1 MKRMLVGCLLSFCM
15 VHPVM
20 ASDLEKEQRWRDE
33 VEDLIMDGESVDLMV
48 DGRAVFSIF
57 TEASEA
63 SDKGMIVVH
72 GTGIHPNWEQVV
84 QPIRVGMTNHGWHTL
99 AIQMPILRNGAEY
112 HEYAAIYPE
121 VPARLQAAEAFM
133 REKGIKT
140 LLIVAH
146 SQGATMSSY
155 FLSRNP
161 SDASGFLAIG
171 MNANQNDADIN
182 SAESLK
188 KINIPVLDL
197 YGSNDLPAVLETAER
212 RKQGGAHN
220 TRYSQQVVEGAN
232 HFFDG
237 MNEEL
242 LSAVVNWS
250 SRF

>member
-1 MKRMLVGCLLSFCM
+1 
-15 VHPVM
+15 
-20 ASDLEKEQRWRDE
+20 
-33 VEDLIMDGESVDLMV
+33 
-48 DGRAVFSIF
+48 
-57 TEASEA
+57 
-63 SDKGMIVVH
+63 
-72 GTGIHPNWEQVV
+72 
-84 QPIRVGMTNHGWHTL
+84 
-99 AIQMPILRNGAEY
+99 
-112 HEYAAIYPE
+112 
-121 VPARLQAAEAFM
+121 M

-161 SDASGFLAIG
+161 SDAAGFLAIG
-171 MNANQNDADIN
+171 MNANQKDADIN

-197 YGSNDLPAVLETAER
+197 YGSNDFARSVGDRGTSQTRRCSQYPVLPAGR
-212 RKQGGAHN
+212 G
-220 TRYSQQVVEGAN
+220 GAN

-242 LSAVVNWS
+242 LSAVVSWS

>member
-1 MKRMLVGCLLSFCM
+1 MKGMLMGGVLAVAMISM
-15 VHPVM
+15 AS

-57 TEASEA
+57 TEAAEA
-63 SDKGMIVVH
+63 SDKGIIVVH

-84 QPIRVGMTNHGWHTL
+84 QPIRVRMTQHGWHTL
-99 AIQMPILRNGAEY
+99 AIQMPILHNGAEY

-121 VPARLQAAEAFM
+121 VPARLRAAETFM
-133 REKGIKT
+133 QEKGIKT

-155 FLSRNP
+155 FLSRNA
-161 SDASGFLAIG
+161 SDAAGFLAIG
-171 MNANQNDADIN
+171 MNANQKDADIN

-188 KINIPVLDL
+188 RINIPVLDL
-197 YGSNDLPAVLETAER
+197 YGSDDLQAVLETAQR

-220 TRYSQQVVEGAN
+220 AGYRQQVIEGAN

-237 MNEEL
+237 MNDEL
-242 LSAVVNWS
+242 LSAVVAWS
-250 SRF
+250 SNF